1 MKEDVVHV
9 ESGSELWLADS
20 SSSAK
25 PDTEYTKPAPTVLN
39 STNDIDLTERH
50 VLNDHPSWYSKSVV
64 VNTET
69 TRTIGCF
76 DYISA
81 EVYVLLFVYAVI
93 KMGQELAISSMP
105 FITRQLFFTSN
116 EICGYYMA
124 SIGGL
129 VLPVTVAINQIS
141 KDSEERD
148 MVLRMTEVTILGI
161 ILICHFGLFGEYS
174 LFQYLC
180 GSAIIFT
187 ALNATEGIV
196 MSLLSKV
203 ISPEL
208 ARGTFNSGL
217 LATEAGTFGR
227 VMGDL
232 AITLLGDQTNVN
244 AALVNRLYSPLLI
257 MLLVG
262 LFVVQFFHERLTE

>member
-1 MKEDVVHV
+1 LREDVVHV
-9 ESGSELWLADS
+9 ESGAELWLADPVLSVKSDLQHNKPNS
-20 SSSAK
+20 SK
-25 PDTEYTKPAPTVLN
+25 
-39 STNDIDLTERH
+39 DIIKIAT
-50 VLNDHPSWYSKSVV
+50 LNDHSSWHGESDAL
-64 VNTET
+64 NTET
-69 TRTIGCF
+69 TWVIGCVG
-76 DYISA
+76 YISA
-81 EVYVLLFVYAVI
+81 EVYVLLIVYIVI

-124 SIGGL
+124 GIGGL
-129 VLPVTVAINQIS
+129 VLPVTVAINQMS

-148 MVLRMTEVTILGI
+148 MVLRLTEVTILGI
-161 ILICHFGLFGEYS
+161 ILICHFGLFGNYS

-187 ALNATEGIV
+187 SLNAVEGIV

-227 VMGDL
+227 VLGDL
-232 AITLLGDQTNVN
+232 VITVFGDQTNVN
-244 AALVNRLYSPLLI
+244 GELVNRIYSPLLI
-257 MLLVG
+257 MLLTG
-262 LFVVQFFHERLTE
+262 LFVVQLFHERLAE

>member
-1 MKEDVVHV
+1 MREDVVHV
-9 ESGSELWLADS
+9 ESGAELWLADPTLPV
-20 SSSAK
+20 K
-25 PDTEYTKPAPTVLN
+25 PDPQHNKPN
-39 STNDIDLTERH
+39 STNDIKETANICDHSSRH
-50 VLNDHPSWYSKSVV
+50 ATSEVVTADTSW
-64 VNTET
+64 
-69 TRTIGCF
+69 TIGCF
-76 DYISA
+76 GHISA
-81 EVYVLLFVYAVI
+81 EVYVLLVVYIVI

-105 FITRQLFFTSN
+105 FVTRQLFFTSN

-124 SIGGL
+124 GIGGL
-129 VLPVTVAINQIS
+129 VLPVTVAINQMS

-148 MVLRMTEVTILGI
+148 MVLRLTEVTIVGI
-161 ILICHFGLFGEYS
+161 ILICHFGIFGNYS

-187 ALNATEGIV
+187 SLNAVEGIV

-227 VMGDL
+227 VLGDL
-232 AITLLGDQTNVN
+232 VITVFGDQMNVN
-244 AALVNRLYSPLLI
+244 GELVNRLYSPLLI
-257 MLLVG
+257 MLLSG
-262 LFVVQFFHERLTE
+262 LFVVQLFHERLAE